1 MSLSRRFRH
10 RRQDWTTNG
19 QLHRSGP
26 TMTPLTCAVCH
37 ETMAEPAAQVGTIC
51 VCPYCGASLHQDED
65 GSVRRATAA
74 ETTALSDGDLQTLRR
89 ARGRIARPD
98 RRQR

>member
-1 MSLSRRFRH
+1 MICPACSADAEYAV
-10 RRQDWTTNG
+10 QVATIAI
-19 QLHRSGP
+19 
-26 TMTPLTCAVCH
+26 CA
-37 ETMAEPAAQVGTIC
+37 A
-51 VCPYCGASLHQDED
+51 CGSSLHVDHD

-74 ETTALSDGDLQTLRR
+74 ETTELSDADLQTLRK